1 MNIDEATLRTFVEQ
15 VVKNLNATPAA
26 TAAAPS
32 TTSAT
37 AEDAQEVSTT
47 KKGGFAQVEGSATP
61 TEGRQKGMVLTEVGE
76 AQKGTEPSEVV
87 VGLAAAFGKYQ
98 HENIVHVPHTDIL
111 REVLAGIEEEGCKW
125 RVIRVY
131 RTSDVS
137 FVAHDAA
144 EYSGSGIGIGIQSKG
159 TTVIHQKD
167 LPPLNNLELF
177 PQCPLIDL
185 DTYRQIGKNAAMYA
199 KGQSPTP
206 VPMKN
211 DQMARP
217 RFQAVSAL
225 LHIKETEHTDRNR
238 GPQAIDVKFD

>member
-1 MNIDEATLRTFVEQ
+1 MNIDESTLRSIVER
-15 VVKNLNATPAA
+15 VVASVVAGDQ
-26 TAAAPS
+26 TAPQS
-32 TTSAT
+32 VDLS
-37 AEDAQEVSTT
+37 EGEVT
-47 KKGGFAQVEGSATP
+47 KTKEGGFAQVSGTATATTGSQEGMT
-61 TEGRQKGMVLTEVGE
+61 LTETGE
-76 AQKGTEPSEVV
+76 ATKGTDPNEVV
-87 VGLAAAFGKYQ
+87 VGIAAAFGKYQ
-98 HENIVHVPHTDIL
+98 HENIVHVPHAQIL

-144 EYSGSGIGIGIQSKG
+144 EWSGSGIGVGIQSKG

-185 DTYRQIGKNAAMYA
+185 ETYRQIGKNAAMYA
-199 KGQSPTP
+199 KGESPTP

-217 RFQAVSAL
+217 AFQAVSAL
-225 LHIKETEHTDRNR
+225 LHIKETEHTDRKR
-238 GPQAIDVKFD
+238 LPQAVDVKFA

>member
-1 MNIDEATLRTFVEQ
+1 MNIDEATLRSIVEQ
-15 VVKNLNATPAA
+15 VVNSINAAPQQVA
-26 TAAAPS
+26 TAAPAAPK
-32 TTSAT
+32 AD
-37 AEDAQEVSTT
+37 EGEVT
-47 KKGGFAQVEGSATP
+47 KTKTGGFAQVPGTATATTGTQEGMT
-61 TEGRQKGMVLTEVGE
+61 LTEVGV
-76 AQKGTEPSEVV
+76 APKGTDPNEVV
-87 VGLAAAFGKYQ
+87 VGIAAAFGKYQ

-144 EYSGSGIGIGIQSKG
+144 EWSGSGIGIGIQSKG

-185 DTYRQIGKNAAMYA
+185 ETYRQIGKNAALYA

-225 LHIKETEHTDRNR
+225 LHIKETEHTDRSR
-238 GPQAIDVKFD
+238 DPELVEVKFS

>member
-1 MNIDEATLRTFVEQ
+1 MNIDESALRSI
-15 VVKNLNATPAA
+15 VKQAVISALAARDTSASPVATPEASEVVA
-26 TAAAPS
+26 KTTTA
-32 TTSAT
+32 
-37 AEDAQEVSTT
+37 
-47 KKGGFAQVEGSATP
+47 GFAQVAGTATATVGKQEGMT
-61 TEGRQKGMVLTEVGE
+61 LTETGE
-76 AQKGTEPSEVV
+76 AKKGTDPNEVV
-87 VGLAAAFGKYQ
+87 VGLAPAFGKYQ
-98 HENIVHVPHTDIL
+98 HENIVHVSHAKIL
-111 REVLAGIEEEGCKW
+111 REILAGIEEEGCTW

-144 EYSGSGIGIGIQSKG
+144 EWAGSGIGVGIQSKG

-185 DTYRQIGKNAAMYA
+185 ETYRQIGKNAALYA
-199 KGQSPTP
+199 KGQSPQP

-217 RFQAVSAL
+217 AFQAVSAL
-225 LHIKETEHTDRNR
+225 LHIKETEHADRAR
-238 GPQAIDVKFD
+238 LPQIVDVKFE

>member
-1 MNIDEATLRTFVEQ
+1 MNIDEATLRSIVEQ
-15 VVKNLNATPAA
+15 AVASVMAGQQ
-26 TAAAPS
+26 AAAPVVES
-32 TTSAT
+32 G
-37 AEDAQEVSTT
+37 EVT
-47 KKGGFAQVEGSATP
+47 KSKEGGFAQVPGTATATTGTQEGMT
-61 TEGRQKGMVLTEVGE
+61 LTETGE
-76 AQKGTEPSEVV
+76 APKGTDPNEVV
-87 VGLAAAFGKYQ
+87 VGVAAAFGKYQ
-98 HENIVHVPHTDIL
+98 HENIVHVPHTQIL

-125 RVIRVY
+125 RVVRVY

-144 EYSGSGIGIGIQSKG
+144 EWSGSGIGIGIQSKG

-185 DTYRQIGKNAAMYA
+185 ETYRQIGKNAAMYA

-217 RFQAVSAL
+217 AFQAVSCL

-238 GPQAIDVKFD
+238 KPQSVDVKFA

>member
-1 MNIDEATLRTFVEQ
+1 MNIDESMLRSIVEQ
-15 VVKNLNATPAA
+15 VVTSIAA
-26 TAAAPS
+26 GNQQAPQS
-32 TTSAT
+32 VAVSQAD
-37 AEDAQEVSTT
+37 EGEVT
-47 KKGGFAQVEGSATP
+47 KTKEGGFAQVPGTATA
-61 TEGRQKGMVLTEVGE
+61 TTGT
-76 AQKGTEPSEVV
+76 QKGTDPNEVV
-87 VGLAAAFGKYQ
+87 VGIAAAFGKYQ
-98 HENIVHVPHTDIL
+98 HENIVHVPHTQIL

-144 EYSGSGIGIGIQSKG
+144 EWSGSGIGIGIQSKG

-185 DTYRQIGKNAAMYA
+185 ETYRQIGKNAAMYA

-217 RFQAVSAL
+217 AFQAVSAL

-238 GPQAIDVKFD
+238 QPQAVDVKFN

>member
-1 MNIDEATLRTFVEQ
+1 MNIDEATLRTIVEQ

-167 LPPLNNLELF
+167 LPPLNNL
-177 PQCPLIDL
+177 
-185 DTYRQIGKNAAMYA
+185 A

>member
-1 MNIDEATLRTFVEQ
+1 MNIDEATLRSIVEQ
-15 VVKNLNATPAA
+15 VVKNLNATPQGA
-26 TAAAPS
+26 TVA
-32 TTSAT
+32 TSA
-37 AEDAQEVSTT
+37 DAQEVTTT
-47 KKGGFAQVEGSATP
+47 KIGGFAQVEGSATA
-61 TEGRQKGMVLTEVGE
+61 TEGRQNGMVLTEVGE
-76 AQKGTEPSEVV
+76 AVKGTDPNEVV
-87 VGLAAAFGKYQ
+87 VGIAAAFGKYQ
-98 HENIVHVPHTDIL
+98 HENIVHVPHTDVL

-185 DTYRQIGKNAAMYA
+185 ETYRHIGKNAAMYA

-225 LHIKETEHTDRNR
+225 LHIKETEHTDRDR
-238 GPQAIDVKFD
+238 APQAVDVKFE

>member
-1 MNIDEATLRTFVEQ
+1 MNIDEATLRAIVEK
-15 VVKNLNATPAA
+15 VVADVVAGEQ
-26 TAAAPS
+26 AAP
-32 TTSAT
+32 AG
-37 AEDAQEVSTT
+37 EVT
-47 KKGGFAQVEGSATP
+47 KSKEGGFAQVPGTATATTGTQEGMT
-61 TEGRQKGMVLTEVGE
+61 LTETGE
-76 AQKGTEPSEVV
+76 APKGTDANEVV
-87 VGLAAAFGKYQ
+87 VGIAAAFGKYQ
-98 HENIVHVPHTDIL
+98 HENIMHVPHTQIL

-125 RVIRVY
+125 RVVRVY

-144 EYSGSGIGIGIQSKG
+144 EWSGSGIGIGIQSKG

-185 DTYRQIGKNAAMYA
+185 ETYRQIGKNAAMYA
-199 KGQSPTP
+199 KGESPTP

-217 RFQAVSAL
+217 AFQAVSAL

-238 GPQAIDVKFD
+238 KPQSVDVNFA